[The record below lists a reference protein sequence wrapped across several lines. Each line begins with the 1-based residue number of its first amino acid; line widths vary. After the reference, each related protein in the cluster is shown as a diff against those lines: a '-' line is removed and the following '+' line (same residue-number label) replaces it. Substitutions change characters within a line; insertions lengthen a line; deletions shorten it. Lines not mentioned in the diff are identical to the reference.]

1 MTNSPLERQSP
12 VRRFWNEYSE
22 SKVAALAFFVLCAI
36 VLTAF
41 AGPFLTIQDPYDLAQ
56 ISILDSSMPPGS
68 ESMDG
73 ATFFLG
79 TDDQGRDLLSAIV
92 YGLRISLLVGVVSGA
107 LAVVMGTAIGIFS
120 AYAGGRIDNAIMR
133 VVDLFLG
140 FPSFLIALI
149 CLAVLGRGADKVV
162 LALVLSQ
169 WANFARI
176 VRGVAIVEREKEYM
190 EAAKGLALPK
200 TRIVFGHLLP
210 NCMPPL
216 IVVSTMNV
224 AFSITLEASLSFLG
238 VGLPITEPSLGLLI
252 SNGYEYILTGKHW
265 MSVYPGVALLI
276 TVASINLV
284 ADRLRDVFNPR
295 LNK

>member
-1 MTNSPLERQSP
+1 MKSPRESQTP
-12 VRRFWNEYSE
+12 FRRFRTEYAE
-22 SKVAALAFFVLCAI
+22 STVATGAFLVLCAI
-36 VLTAF
+36 ILTAF
-41 AGPFLTIQDPYDLAQ
+41 VGPLFTLQNPYDLAQ
-56 ISILDSSMPPGS
+56 ISILDSNLPPGS
-68 ESMDG
+68 ESLDG
-73 ATFFLG
+73 QTFVLG
-79 TDDQGRDLLSAIV
+79 TDNQGRDLLSAIV
-92 YGLRISLLVGVVSGA
+92 YGLRISLMVGVVSGA
-107 LAVVMGTAIGIFS
+107 LAVVIGASVGIFS
-120 AYAGGRIDNAIMR
+120 AYSGGRLDNLIMR
-133 VVDLFLG
+133 IVDLFLG

-190 EAAKGLALPK
+190 DAARGLALPR
-200 TRIVFGHLLP
+200 TRIIFGHLLP
-210 NCMPPL
+210 NCLPPL

-265 MSVYPGVALLI
+265 ISFYPGIALLV

-284 ADRLRDVFNPR
+284 ADRMRDVLNPR
-295 LNK
+295 MK

>member
-1 MTNSPLERQSP
+1 MTPYERQSSA
-12 VRRFWNEYSE
+12 RRFWNEYSE
-22 SKVAALAFFVLCAI
+22 SKIAVGAFFVLCAI
-36 VLTAF
+36 ILTAF
-41 AGPFLTIQDPYDLAQ
+41 VGPSLTIQNPYDLAQ

-73 ATFFLG
+73 KTFFLG

-92 YGLRISLLVGVVSGA
+92 YGLRISLMVGVISGA
-107 LAVVMGTAIGIFS
+107 LAVVMGAAIGIFG
-120 AYAGGRIDNAIMR
+120 AYAGGRIDNLIMR

-190 EAAKGLALPK
+190 DAARGLALPK
-200 TRIVFGHLLP
+200 YRIVFGHLLP
-210 NCMPPL
+210 NCLPPL

-252 SNGYEYILTGKHW
+252 SNGYEYILTGKQW
-265 MSVYPGVALLI
+265 MSFYPGVALLI

-284 ADRLRDVFNPR
+284 ADRMRDVFNPR
-295 LNK
+295 LKK